1 MKIIGITGQTGAG
14 KSVICEILTD
24 RYGYYQLDADKVA
37 KLVIDKDKRL
47 LKRLAEIFGD
57 DIILSDGSL
66 DRRLLA
72 ERAFSSKENTERLDE
87 AVYPAVAKQAEKI
100 IKKKQ
105 DENYNGI
112 LLDAIGLFESS
123 LDRLCDFTVAV
134 TAPPE
139 TRRERI
145 ILRDGLTASQ
155 AQSRINA
162 QKDESFFKENA
173 DLIIDNSG
181 KESLDG
187 LVQRILNYEKE

>member
-100 IKKKQ
+100 IKSRNKIIKHLIKKI
-105 DENYNGI
+105 YI
-112 LLDAIGLFESS
+112 HWKM
-123 LDRLCDFTVAV
+123 
-134 TAPPE
+134 
-139 TRRERI
+139 
-145 ILRDGLTASQ
+145 
-155 AQSRINA
+155 
-162 QKDESFFKENA
+162 QKMRCY
-173 DLIIDNSG
+173 I
-181 KESLDG
+181 
-187 LVQRILNYEKE
+187 

>member
-72 ERAFSSKENTERLDE
+72 ERAFSSKENTEKLDE

>member
-14 KSVICEILTD
+14 KSVICKILTD

-72 ERAFSSKENTERLDE
+72 ERAFSSKENTEKLDE

>member
-57 DIILSDGSL
+57 DIILSDRSL

-100 IKKKQ
+100 IKKR
-105 DENYNGI
+105 N
-112 LLDAIGLFESS
+112 A
-123 LDRLCDFTVAV
+123 
-134 TAPPE
+134 
-139 TRRERI
+139 RE
-145 ILRDGLTASQ
+145 
-155 AQSRINA
+155 
-162 QKDESFFKENA
+162 
-173 DLIIDNSG
+173 
-181 KESLDG
+181 
-187 LVQRILNYEKE
+187 